1 MPKKV
6 IGSILINVEANLATL
21 KAGMGEAESVVSKSA
36 KKLASQAADFAKA
49 AGIAAAAATAALVA
63 TVNATR
69 SSIDEQAK
77 FADRIGVSTEAL
89 GGLQYSAEL
98 TGVSV
103 NQLNLGL
110 QRMTRRVSE
119 AAKGTGEA
127 KAALKELGLDAAE
140 LNRQSPD
147 EQFRKIAEA
156 FKGVGGQADK
166 VRLAMRLFDTEGVA
180 LVNTL
185 KLGSEGLDAMQK
197 EAERLGIALSRV
209 DAAQVE
215 AANDAISGAA
225 AVAKGFANEL
235 TVELAPAIEAVALMY
250 KEAALQSDEFV
261 GSASLV
267 GDLAV
272 DAIGAIGDS
281 IEEMIL
287 GWKESKAQVAE
298 FAAELLTIGAK
309 LDDFFSFGGINKGLA
324 ESAKKQRQYAA
335 AYESIGKLYR
345 AEFEKGFNDIEA
357 SGNFSTRFA
366 EQLEA
371 RRKEIANSINTTNL
385 GGGETGGST
394 GLSKEQLQSLKEI
407 ENVLKRNRSAVQE
420 YEDSLATLN
429 AAAATGKL
437 GQDDYN
443 TALEIFKTR
452 LNESTPEFEAF
463 EQAQKDAEGI
473 VNANKTALEKL
484 NEELARAKGLAAS
497 GVLPEEEF
505 ERAEA
510 RIEETRQKIIEAG
523 KEVDKVGEALAQ
535 GMQDVVSDGFV
546 SIFQGGFDEVLA
558 GFGDLIIGMIAEAAA
573 ADLVNALGFGGKDS
587 TGGNLSGLFDGLF
600 SFDGGGYTGS
610 GSRSGGL
617 DGRGGFLSVLHPNET
632 VVDHTKGQSVG
643 GTTNNITFVASTN
656 RQENDRALGQLQR
669 RVTQTNAAGARMT

>member
-36 KKLASQAADFAKA
+36 KKLAAQAEDFAKA
-49 AGIAAAAATAALVA
+49 AGIAAAAATAAIIA

-185 KLGSEGLDAMQK
+185 KLGTEGLDAMQA
-197 EAERLGIALSRV
+197 EAERLGIAISRV

-225 AVAKGFANEL
+225 AVARGFANEL

-250 KEAALQSDEFV
+250 KEAALQSDGFV
-261 GSASLV
+261 SSSALV
-267 GDLAV
+267 GDLAA

-281 IEEMIL
+281 IEGMIL

-298 FAAELLTIGAK
+298 FASELLTIGAK
-309 LDDFFSFGGINKGLA
+309 LDDFFSFGGLNKGLA
-324 ESAKKQRQYAA
+324 ESAEKQRQYAA
-335 AYESIGKLYR
+335 AYEAIGKLYR
-345 AEFEKGFNDIEA
+345 KEFEEGFNNRENN
-357 SGNFSTRFA
+357 GNFSARFA

-371 RRKEIANSINTTNL
+371 RRKEIANSLNTTNL
-385 GGGETGGST
+385 GGGDSGATGF
-394 GLSKEQLQSLKEI
+394 SKDQLQALKEI
-407 ENVLKRNRSAVQE
+407 ENVLKRNRSAFQE
-420 YEDSLATLN
+420 YEDSVATLN
-429 AAAATGKL
+429 AALTTGKL
-437 GQDDYN
+437 SQDDYN

-452 LNESTPEFEAF
+452 LNESTPEFEAHK
-463 EQAQKDAEGI
+463 EAQQDAERI
-473 VNANKTALEKL
+473 INANKTALEKL
-484 NEELARAKGLAAS
+484 NEELDRAKGLAAS
-497 GVLPEEEF
+497 GVLPEKEL

-510 RIEETRQKIIEAG
+510 RIEETRKKIIEAG

-546 SIFQGGFDEVLA
+546 SIFKGGFDEVLA
-558 GFGDLIIGMIAEAAA
+558 GFGDLIINMIAEAAA

-587 TGGNLSGLFDGLF
+587 KGGNLSGLFGSLF
-600 SFDGGGYTGS
+600 SFDGGGYTGA

-643 GTTNNITFVASTN
+643 GTTNININYSGTGN
-656 RQENDRALGQLQR
+656 RAEDRR
-669 RVTQTNAAGARMT
+669 AAGAFARDVNNRLDSGRRYG